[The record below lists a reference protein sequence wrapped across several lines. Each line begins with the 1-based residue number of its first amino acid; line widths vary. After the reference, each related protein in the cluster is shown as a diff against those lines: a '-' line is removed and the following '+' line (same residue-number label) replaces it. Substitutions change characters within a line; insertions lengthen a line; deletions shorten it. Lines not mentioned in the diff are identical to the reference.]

1 MKRHSSPLPLREGS
15 QHKQGKVAAP
25 PPLTPP
31 ARGGESLQGWLLV
44 LPAVALV
51 ALFTH
56 WPALETVWASLHSTP
71 VPHHPSRFDPAVNFA
86 AMAQDPVFWQALRNN
101 AVYAA
106 CTIPATMAL
115 SLMMALAV
123 NRRFPGRA
131 LLRLA
136 YFTPTILPMI
146 AVANIW
152 LFFFTPGYG
161 LIDRALSPFGFGDW
175 NWLGSAS
182 TALPAMIIIAIWKM
196 AGFYMIFYLA
206 ALQSLPPEL
215 GEASDLEG
223 ASRWTFFRRIVWPL
237 LMPTT
242 LFVFVNAVIDAFR
255 LVDQIVVLTR
265 GGPDNATAILLY
277 YIYQVGF
284 QYWDTNYAAALTV
297 VLLLLL
303 SAVAALQFGL
313 LARRVH
319 YR

>member
-1 MKRHSSPLPLREGS
+1 MVLESSLRRS
-15 QHKQGKVAAP
+15 RVAAW
-25 PPLTPP
+25 
-31 ARGGESLQGWLLV
+31 ANESVQGWLLV
-44 LPAVALV
+44 LPAVVLLG
-51 ALFTH
+51 LFTH
-56 WPALETVWASLHSTP
+56 WPAVETIWASLQSTA
-71 VPHHPSRFDPAVNFA
+71 VPHHPSRFAPAANYA
-86 AMAQDPVFWQALRNN
+86 AMLQDPVFWQVLHNN
-101 AVYAA
+101 LLYAA

-115 SLMMALAV
+115 SLLMALAV
-123 NRRFPGRA
+123 HRAIPGRA

-161 LIDRALSPFGFGDW
+161 LIDRALSPFGLGDW

-182 TALPAMIIIAIWKM
+182 TALPAMIVIAIWKM

-215 GEASDLEG
+215 AEASDLEG
-223 ASRWTFFRRIVWPL
+223 ASRVTFFRRVTWPL

-255 LVDQIVVLTR
+255 LVDQIIVLTK
-265 GGPDNATAILLY
+265 GGPDNATSLLLY

-297 VLLLLL
+297 VLLAIL
-303 SAVAALQFGL
+303 AGAAALQFGL
-313 LARRVH
+313 IERRVH

>member
-1 MKRHSSPLPLREGS
+1 M
-15 QHKQGKVAAP
+15 
-25 PPLTPP
+25 
-31 ARGGESLQGWLLV
+31 
-44 LPAVALV
+44 
-51 ALFTH
+51 
-56 WPALETVWASLHSTP
+56 TV
-71 VPHHPSRFDPAVNFA
+71 
-86 AMAQDPVFWQALRNN
+86 DPVFWQALRNN
-101 AVYAA
+101 GIYAA

-115 SLMMALAV
+115 SLAMALAA
-123 NRRFPGRA
+123 NRRIPGQA

-152 LFFFTPGYG
+152 LFFFSPGYG
-161 LIDRALSPFGFGDW
+161 LIDRALAPIGFGDW

-215 GEASDLEG
+215 AEASDLEG
-223 ASRWTFFRRIVWPL
+223 ASRWTFLRRVVWPL

-242 LFVFVNAVIDAFR
+242 LFIFVNAVIAAFR
-255 LVDQIVVLTR
+255 LVDQIIVLTR
-265 GGPDNATAILLY
+265 GGPDNATQILLT

-284 QYWDTNYAAALTV
+284 QYWDTHYAAALTV
-297 VLLLLL
+297 VLLVIL
-303 SAVAALQFGL
+303 AGAAALQFGL
-313 LARRVH
+313 IERRVH

>member
-1 MKRHSSPLPLREGS
+1 MSLRPASPLPLREGMGEELI
-15 QHKQGKVAAP
+15 HEGT

-31 ARGGESLQGWLLV
+31 ARGGEWVQGWLLV
-44 LPAVALV
+44 LPAVALL

-56 WPALETVWASLHSTP
+56 WPALETIWASVHSSP
-71 VPHHPSRFDPAVNFA
+71 VPHHPSHFDAAVNFR
-86 AMAQDPVFWQALRNN
+86 AMAADPVFWKVLRNN

-115 SLMMALAV
+115 SLTMALAV
-123 NRRFPGRA
+123 NRRIPGRA

-182 TALPAMIIIAIWKM
+182 TALPAMIIIAIWKL

-223 ASRWTFFRRIVWPL
+223 ASRWTFFRR
-237 LMPTT
+237 
-242 LFVFVNAVIDAFR
+242 
-255 LVDQIVVLTR
+255 VVGR
-265 GGPDNATAILLY
+265 C
-277 YIYQVGF
+277 
-284 QYWDTNYAAALTV
+284 
-297 VLLLLL
+297 
-303 SAVAALQFGL
+303 
-313 LARRVH
+313 
-319 YR
+319 

>member
-1 MKRHSSPLPLREGS
+1 MRDRP
-15 QHKQGKVAAP
+15 AASE
-25 PPLTPP
+25 
-31 ARGGESLQGWLLV
+31 AIQGWLLV
-44 LPAVALV
+44 LPAVTLL

-56 WPALETVWASLHSTP
+56 WPALETIWASLHSTP
-71 VPHHPSRFDPAVNFA
+71 VPHHPSHFDPAVNFA

-115 SLMMALAV
+115 SLTMALAV

-161 LIDRALSPFGFGDW
+161 LIDRALSPLGFGDW
-175 NWLGSAS
+175 NWLGSAA
-182 TALPAMIIIAIWKM
+182 TALPAMIVIAIWKM

-223 ASRWTFFRRIVWPL
+223 ASRWTFFRRVVWPL

-242 LFVFVNAVIDAFR
+242 LFVFVNTVIDAFR

-284 QYWDTNYAAALTV
+284 QYWDSNYAAALTV

-303 SAVAALQFGL
+303 SAVAALQFGVL
-313 LARRVH
+313 GRRVH

>member
-1 MKRHSSPLPLREGS
+1 MKRE
-15 QHKQGKVAAP
+15 
-25 PPLTPP
+25 T
-31 ARGGESLQGWLLV
+31 LQAYALI
-44 LPAVALV
+44 LPAVALL

-56 WPALETVWASLHSTP
+56 FPTLETIWTALHTTP
-71 VPHHPSRFDPAVNFA
+71 VPHHPSLFRPAAQFA
-86 AMAQDPVFWQALRNN
+86 AMAEDPVFWQALHNN
-101 AVYAA
+101 LIYAA

-115 SLMMALAV
+115 SLIMALAV
-123 NRRFPGRA
+123 NRRIPGRPF
-131 LLRLA
+131 LRLA

-152 LFFFTPGYG
+152 LFFFSPGYG
-161 LIDRALSPFGFGDW
+161 LIDRALAPFGFGNW
-175 NWLGSAS
+175 NWLGFAS

-215 GEASDLEG
+215 TEASDLEG
-223 ASRWTFFRRIVWPL
+223 ASRFTFFRRVVWPL

-242 LFVFVNAVIDAFR
+242 LFVFVNTVIDAFR
-255 LVDQIVVLTR
+255 LIDQIIVLTK

-284 QYWDTNYAAALTV
+284 QYWDSNYAAALTV
-297 VLLLLL
+297 VLLAIL

-313 LARRVH
+313 IERRVH

>member
-1 MKRHSSPLPLREGS
+1 MKRE
-15 QHKQGKVAAP
+15 
-25 PPLTPP
+25 T
-31 ARGGESLQGWLLV
+31 LQGWLLV
-44 LPAVALV
+44 LPAVLLLA
-51 ALFTH
+51 AFTH
-56 WPALETVWASLHSTP
+56 WPAVETIWASLHTTP
-71 VPHHPSRFDPAVNFA
+71 VPRHPSRLAPLVNFQ
-86 AMAQDPVFWQALRNN
+86 AMAADPVFWQALRNN
-101 AVYAA
+101 AIYAGCA
-106 CTIPATMAL
+106 IPAAMAL
-115 SLMMALAV
+115 SLVMALAV
-123 NRRFPGRA
+123 NRRMPGRA
-131 LLRLA
+131 LVRLA
-136 YFTPTILPMI
+136 YFTPTMLPMI

-161 LIDRALSPFGFGDW
+161 LIDRALAPFGFGDW

-182 TALPAMIIIAIWKM
+182 TALPAMIIIAVWKE

-206 ALQSLPPEL
+206 ALQSLPPDL
-215 GEASDLEG
+215 QEASALEG
-223 ASRWTFFRRIVWPL
+223 ASRWTFFHRVVWPL

-242 LFVFVNAVIDAFR
+242 LFVFVNAVIDGFR

-297 VLLLLL
+297 VLLALL
-303 SAVAALQFGL
+303 SAVAALQFGV

>member
-1 MKRHSSPLPLREGS
+1 MIRRETLQAYALILPS
-15 QHKQGKVAAP
+15 V
-25 PPLTPP
+25 
-31 ARGGESLQGWLLV
+31 LL
-44 LPAVALV
+44 L

-56 WPALETVWASLHSTP
+56 FPTIETIWAALHTTP
-71 VPHHPSRFDPAVNFA
+71 VPHHPSLFRPSAQFA
-86 AMAQDPVFWQALRNN
+86 AMAEDPVFWQALHNN
-101 AVYAA
+101 VIYAA

-115 SLMMALAV
+115 SLIMALAV
-123 NRRFPGRA
+123 NRRIPGRPF
-131 LLRLA
+131 LRLA
-136 YFTPTILPMI
+136 YFTPTVLPMI

-152 LFFFTPGYG
+152 LFFFSPGYG
-161 LIDRALSPFGFGDW
+161 LIDRALAPFGFGDW

-182 TALPAMIIIAIWKM
+182 TALPAMIVIAIWKM

-215 GEASDLEG
+215 AEASDLEG
-223 ASRWTFFRRIVWPL
+223 ASRFTFFRRVVWPL

-242 LFVFVNAVIDAFR
+242 LFIFVNTVIDAFR
-255 LVDQIVVLTR
+255 LVDQIIVLTK

-284 QYWDTNYAAALTV
+284 QYWDSNYASALTV
-297 VLLLLL
+297 VLLVIL

-313 LARRVH
+313 IERRVH

>member
-1 MKRHSSPLPLREGS
+1 MRRE
-15 QHKQGKVAAP
+15 
-25 PPLTPP
+25 T
-31 ARGGESLQGWLLV
+31 LQAWLLI
-44 LPAVALV
+44 LPAVGLL

-56 WPALETVWASLHSTP
+56 WPTLETIWVALHTTP
-71 VPHHPSRFDPAVNFA
+71 VPHHPSRLEPAANFA
-86 AMAQDPVFWQALRNN
+86 AMTVDPVFWQALRNN
-101 AVYAA
+101 GIYAA

-115 SLMMALAV
+115 SLAMALAA
-123 NRRFPGRA
+123 NRRIPGQA

-152 LFFFTPGYG
+152 LFFFSPGYG
-161 LIDRALSPFGFGDW
+161 LIDRALAPIGFGDW

-215 GEASDLEG
+215 AEASDLEG
-223 ASRWTFFRRIVWPL
+223 ASRWTFLRRVVWPL

-242 LFVFVNAVIDAFR
+242 LFIFVNAVIDAFR
-255 LVDQIVVLTR
+255 LVDQIIVLTR
-265 GGPDNATAILLY
+265 GGPDNATQILLT

-284 QYWDTNYAAALTV
+284 QYWDTHYAAALTV
-297 VLLLLL
+297 VLLVIL
-303 SAVAALQFGL
+303 AGAAALQFGL
-313 LARRVH
+313 IERRVH